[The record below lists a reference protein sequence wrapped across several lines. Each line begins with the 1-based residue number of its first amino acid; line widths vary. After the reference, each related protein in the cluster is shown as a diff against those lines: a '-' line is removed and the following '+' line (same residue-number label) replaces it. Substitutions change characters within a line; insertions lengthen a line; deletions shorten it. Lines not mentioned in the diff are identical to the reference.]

1 MSAFVFGL
9 LFGMATVLP
18 VGVQSFVVLN
28 QGLTVGYP
36 RVFFGIVT
44 ASCCDTLLIVLG
56 AVGVSAILNAP
67 GSREALILVGVGFL
81 LVMGDD
87 KAADPRT
94 AGGVEQIPR
103 PLPTH
108 EVVGGVVL
116 LEFARVQALGQFGEL
131 VDHRVR
137 FGPSHYRPQPSGVE
151 DVAHYCFGAK
161 VTEQAEFLLRPGY
174 RGHLVTRLDQLR
186 HQSPADGAS
195 CTCHKDSHG

>member
-44 ASCCDTLLIVLG
+44 ASCCDTLLIILG

-81 LVMGDD
+81 LVMGVLALRASSDNEEVNSCMRP
-87 KAADPRT
+87 AAMVAQA
-94 AGGVEQIPR
+94 AGVSLLNPHAILETVGILGAAIAAQAAESRVKFAAGVISASWVWF
-103 PLPTH
+103 LMVGLGAS
-108 EVVGGVVL
+108 VVQRWL
-116 LEFARVQALGQFGEL
+116 TSS
-131 VDHRVR
+131 VR
-137 FGPSHYRPQPSGVE
+137 LWIQRGSGVLMLALAGILAFE
-151 DVAHYCFGAK
+151 LA
-161 VTEQAEFLLRPGY
+161 
-174 RGHLVTRLDQLR
+174 
-186 HQSPADGAS
+186 
-195 CTCHKDSHG
+195 

>member
-81 LVMGDD
+81 LVMGVLALREHPRIT
-87 KAADPRT
+87 KRSTAAC
-94 AGGVEQIPR
+94 V
-103 PLPTH
+103 PL
-108 EVVGGVVL
+108 
-116 LEFARVQALGQFGEL
+116 RW
-131 VDHRVR
+131 
-137 FGPSHYRPQPSGVE
+137 
-151 DVAHYCFGAK
+151 
-161 VTEQAEFLLRPGY
+161 
-174 RGHLVTRLDQLR
+174 
-186 HQSPADGAS
+186 
-195 CTCHKDSHG
+195 